1 MTGQANVVSS
11 AKNQPSRT
19 IAGWPVRNVALAAL
33 LLLGLVWA
41 AWATRTLLDLSKRQ
55 IVSVSLSRLV
65 EDFVAAEAR
74 NGGTPEETSRRTA
87 TYLAAVNETLGALAK
102 DGTTVIVSEAT
113 LGKSVP
119 DRTGWVAGQVQ
130 ARLEASHD
138 PR

>member
-1 MTGQANVVSS
+1 MTQQTDIMPS
-11 AKNQPSRT
+11 AIRKPGWT
-19 IAGWPVRNVALAAL
+19 IAGWPLRNVALAAL

-74 NGGTPEETSRRTA
+74 NGGTSEETSRRTA

-113 LGKSVP
+113 LGRSVP
-119 DRTGWVAGQVQ
+119 DRTDWVATQVQ
-130 ARLEASHD
+130 ARLEAGND

>member
-1 MTGQANVVSS
+1 MTEQADILSS
-11 AKNQPSRT
+11 TKRKPGRT

-41 AWATRTLLDLSKRQ
+41 FWATRTLLDLSKRQ

-74 NGGTPEETSRRTA
+74 NGGTPDETSRRTA

-102 DGTTVIVSEAT
+102 YGTTVIVSEAT

-119 DRTGWVAGQVQ
+119 DRTGWVAAQVQ
-130 ARLEASHD
+130 AKLEASHE

>member
-1 MTGQANVVSS
+1 MTV
-11 AKNQPSRT
+11 QPDIIPSMNKKRGRT
-19 IAGWPVRNVALAAL
+19 IAGWPMRNVAVAAL

-41 AWATRTLLDLSKRQ
+41 AWATRMLLDLSKRQ

-87 TYLAAVNETLGALAK
+87 TYLAAVNETLGTLAN

-130 ARLEASHD
+130 ARLESGND

>member
-1 MTGQANVVSS
+1 MTVQPDILPS
-11 AKNQPSRT
+11 AKKKPGRT

-41 AWATRTLLDLSKRQ
+41 AWATRTLLDLSERQ

-65 EDFVAAEAR
+65 EDFVAAEAK

-87 TYLAAVNETLGALAK
+87 SYLAAVNDTLGALAK

-119 DRTGWVAGQVQ
+119 DRTGWVATQVQ
-130 ARLEASHD
+130 ERLEASDD

>member
-1 MTGQANVVSS
+1 MTVQPDILSS
-11 AKNQPSRT
+11 AKTKPGRT
-19 IAGWPVRNVALAAL
+19 VAGWPVRNVVLAAL

-41 AWATRTLLDLSKRQ
+41 AWATRTLLDLSKRE

-87 TYLAAVNETLGALAK
+87 TYLAAVNETLGTLAQ

-113 LGKSVP
+113 LGKSVS
-119 DRTGWVAGQVQ
+119 DRTGWVAAQVQ